1 MARFKILLVLCA
13 LLAMSSAHAQNPIRI
28 GDISSMSGALALG
41 GVPGRQGTILAV
53 EEINKAG
60 GVLGRQIELLTRDD
74 KSQPEEAS
82 KVFRELAA
90 QGVEVILGTTGSGT
104 TATMNGLARELKVPF
119 FTQLGYSRF
128 LTEEAGHRYFF
139 RLITNDRVFG
149 HGTAEQMAKQAPN
162 TYCTIG
168 LDYAYG
174 RDITKVFMEQVT
186 KLKPTAR
193 LIPGCE
199 FWVPLGTTDLTP
211 HITAILARRPD
222 AVMFGGLVAASAPAF
237 VKQGKAFGL
246 FKNTIGVHP
255 SIGMQ
260 VNSAGLTSKDDIPDN
275 IYTGTDNFYPPI
287 DNPAYKTLFEAYR
300 KRWNQDIFEEAVNS
314 YVTVHFIVNAF
325 KKAGKIDREAMI
337 DAAEGMSIDHPTLG
351 KIAVRAFDHQ
361 STAGWWVGY
370 LTWDDKHK
378 RAGMRDAK
386 LVDGEPYLPTKE
398 EIEKLRA
405 TKK

>member
-1 MARFKILLVLCA
+1 
-13 LLAMSSAHAQNPIRI
+13 
-28 GDISSMSGALALG
+28 
-41 GVPGRQGTILAV
+41 
-53 EEINKAG
+53 
-60 GVLGRQIELLTRDD
+60 
-74 KSQPEEAS
+74 
-82 KVFRELAA
+82 
-90 QGVEVILGTTGSGT
+90 
-104 TATMNGLARELKVPF
+104 
-119 FTQLGYSRF
+119 
-128 LTEEAGHRYFF
+128 
-139 RLITNDRVFG
+139 VFG
-149 HGTAEQMAKQAPN
+149 HGFAETMAKEPPN

-174 RDITKVFMEQVT
+174 RDITKVFMAELT
-186 KLKPTAR
+186 RLKPSAK

-199 FWVPLGTTDLTP
+199 FWLPLGATDLTP
-211 HITAILARRPD
+211 HITAILARQPD

-246 FKNTIGVHP
+246 FKHIVGVHP

-260 VNSAGLTSKDDIPDN
+260 VNSAGLTSKDDIPEN
-275 IYTGTDNFYPPI
+275 IVTGTDNFYPPI

-351 KIAVRAFDHQ
+351 KITVRAFDHQ